1 VVQLV
6 TSRVVTIQRWL
17 KRVVLGGVAFIVSL
31 IAGVWVEH
39 SIPVELPRPTGGSP
53 VGRTYRAL
61 GPDLTAWIWY
71 PARHNERV
79 VAYLPDSIA
88 TLWTHDRPSVIN
100 LLTRKLA
107 NVRAH
112 GVFEAPFADSTR
124 HPVLLFRGGGRGG
137 ALGFTAHFEEL
148 ASRGYV
154 VVAVEGGSGGNPESC
169 VGRADE
175 EACAAKLIG
184 NAITAMGLALDRLS
198 AISMTDPVLGGHLDL
213 KTVGVFGH
221 SFGGAQAFAFCAA
234 DARCKA
240 GVNMDGRL
248 FGSLDRMTVTVP
260 FLWLLS
266 DHGSAKDSVSRQIMG
281 QIQRAYERQPA
292 KARVKAMI
300 TGANHFTF
308 SEDGAMLKSGLLRT
322 AMRFMGILGIRGR
335 RQVEVSAYTV
345 ATFFDARL
353 RNADSTQGALAS
365 SAYPELVEQP

>member
-1 VVQLV
+1 M
-6 TSRVVTIQRWL
+6 TSRGVAIMRWL
-17 KRVVLGGVAFIVSL
+17 KRFALGGVAFILLL
-31 IAGVWVEH
+31 ITGIWVEH
-39 SIPVELPRPTGGSP
+39 SIPIELPRPTGGSP

-61 GPDLTAWIWY
+61 GAALTGWIWY
-71 PARHNERV
+71 PARHNERI
-79 VAYLPDSIA
+79 ATYLPDSIA
-88 TLWTHDRPSVIN
+88 TRWTHDRPGVIN

-112 GVFEAPFADSTR
+112 GVFDAPFAADSTR
-124 HPVLLFRGGGRGG
+124 HPVLLFRGGGGGG

-169 VGRADE
+169 VGRVDE
-175 EACAAKLIG
+175 DACAAKLIS
-184 NAITAMGLALDRLS
+184 NAITAMGSALDRLS
-198 AISMTDPVLGGHLDL
+198 AISLTDPILGGHVDL

-248 FGSLDRMTVTVP
+248 FGSLDRNTVTEP

-266 DHGSAKDSVSRQIMG
+266 DHGSAQDSVSRQIMG

-292 KARVKAMI
+292 IVRMKVMI
-300 TGANHFTF
+300 KGANHFTF
-308 SEDGAMLKSGLLRT
+308 SEDGALLKSGVLRG
-322 AMRFMGILGIRGR
+322 AMRVMGILGIRGR
-335 RQVEVSAYTV
+335 RQVEVSAYAV
-345 ATFFDARL
+345 ATFFDASL
-353 RNADSTQGALAS
+353 RNAGSIQGALAS
-365 SAYPELVEQP
+365 SAYPELVKQP